1 MISDSYDARNR
12 SLWGLR
18 SEVDFLNHG
27 SFGACPKAVLNR
39 QMALREMMEMDPVE
53 FIDNVGRELWSEA
66 LNRLS
71 EFVNADPSGMAFVPN
86 ATTGVNTVLRSL
98 KLDPGDKIL
107 VTDTTYQACRNA
119 VDAVVQRSGCEVIV
133 ACIPLPLDDEEEIVK
148 TVLDAV
154 DGRTRLALIDTISSP
169 TGIRMP
175 FERLVK
181 DLQNLG
187 IDVLLDAAHGPGLV
201 PLDIDVLNAAYV
213 TGNCHKWLCTPKGS
227 AFLHVR
233 EDKRSMRPLVIS
245 HGATLPES
253 MGSRFRLEFD
263 WTGTLDP
270 TPWMCIP
277 AAIDHLASISPR
289 GWRGIMERNRNLAL
303 EARSHIISEVGLQP
317 VCSEDFVTSMAAF
330 IIPGSPFFPDED
342 PLHTRLLERHG
353 IQVPV
358 QGWPPHNRRY
368 LRISA
373 HLYNSIDQYERL
385 AEALKSELRS

>member
-1 MISDSYDARNR
+1 MISDSYDAANR
-12 SLWGLR
+12 SLWGLKTKI
-18 SEVDFLNHG
+18 DFLNHG
-27 SFGACPKAVLNR
+27 SFGASPKAVLDR
-39 QMALREMMEMDPVE
+39 QIALREMMEMDPVE
-53 FIDNVGRELWSEA
+53 FIENIGMEIWADA

-71 EFVNADPSGMAFVPN
+71 DFLKADPAGLAFVPN
-86 ATTGVNTVLRSL
+86 ATTGVNTVLSSL
-98 KLDPGDKIL
+98 KLDEGDKIL

-119 VDAVVQRSGCEVIV
+119 VDAIIERSGCQVSV
-133 ACIPLPLDDEEEIVK
+133 ARITLPIDDEEEIVDS
-148 TVLDAV
+148 VMGAV
-154 DGRTRLALIDTISSP
+154 DDRTRLALIDTISSP

-181 DLQNLG
+181 ELQDLG
-187 IDVLLDAAHGPGLV
+187 VDVLLDAAHGPGLV
-201 PLDIDVLNAAYV
+201 PLDINALNAAYV

-233 EDKRSMRPLVIS
+233 EDKRNIRPLVIS

-277 AAIDHLASISPR
+277 FAIEYIASILPG
-289 GWRGIMERNRNLAL
+289 GWKGIMERNRRLAI

-317 VCSEDFVTSMAAF
+317 VCSEDFVTSMAGF
-330 IIPGSPFFPDED
+330 IIPGEPFTPDAD
-342 PLHTRLLERHG
+342 PLHTRLLDIHG

-358 QGWPPHNRRY
+358 IGWVPHNRRY

>member
-1 MISDSYDARNR
+1 MISDPYDTSNR
-12 SLWGLR
+12 SLWGLKP
-18 SEVDFLNHG
+18 EIDFLNHG
-27 SFGACPKAVLNR
+27 SFGACPKAVLDR
-39 QMALREMMEMDPVE
+39 QVALREMMEMDPVE
-53 FIDNVGRELWSEA
+53 FIDNAGRGLWSEA
-66 LNRLS
+66 LSRLS
-71 EFVNADPSGMAFVPN
+71 DFLNADPQGMAFVSN
-86 ATTGVNTVLRSL
+86 ATTGVNTVLMSL
-98 KLDPGDKIL
+98 ELDPGDKIL

-119 VDAVVQRSGCEVIV
+119 VDAVVQRSGCEVTV
-133 ACIPLPLDDEEEIVK
+133 ARIPLPVDDEEEIVEAI
-148 TVLDAV
+148 LDAV
-154 DGRTRLALIDTISSP
+154 DSRTRLALIDTISSP

-175 FERLVK
+175 FERLVR
-181 DLQNLG
+181 DLQGLD

-233 EDKRSMRPLVIS
+233 EDRRFVRPLVIS

-277 AAIDHLASISPR
+277 AAIDHLAPISPG

-303 EARSHIISEVGLQP
+303 KARSHIISEVGLKP

-330 IIPGSPFFPDED
+330 IIPGESFFPDED
-342 PLHTRLLERHG
+342 PLHGRLLGRHG

>member
-1 MISDSYDARNR
+1 MISDLYDTSNR
-12 SLWGLR
+12 PLWGLK
-18 SEVDFLNHG
+18 SEIDFLNHG
-27 SFGACPKAVLNR
+27 SFGASPKAVLER
-39 QMALREMMEMDPVE
+39 QNALREIMEMDPVE
-53 FIDNVGRELWSEA
+53 FIENLGVGLWEEA

-71 EFVNADPSGMAFVPN
+71 DFVNADPAGMAFVPN
-86 ATTGVNTVLRSL
+86 ATTGVNTVLASL
-98 KLDPGDKIL
+98 KLDAGDKIL

-119 VDAVVQRSGCEVIV
+119 VDAVAKRSGCEVNV
-133 ACIPLPLDDEEEIVK
+133 ACIPVPLDDEEHAVEA
-148 TVLDAV
+148 VLDAV
-154 DGRTRLALIDTISSP
+154 DDRTRLALIDTISSP

-201 PLDIDVLNAAYV
+201 PLDIDALNAAYV

-245 HGATLPES
+245 HGATLPKS

-277 AAIDHLASISPR
+277 LAIEYLASVFPG
-289 GWRGIMERNRNLAL
+289 GWDGIMERNQNLAL

-317 VCSEDFVTSMAAF
+317 VCSEDFVMSMAAF
-330 IIPGSPFFPDED
+330 IVPGPPFSPDPD
-342 PLHTRLLERHG
+342 PLHTRLLERYG
-353 IQVPV
+353 VQVPV
-358 QGWPPHNRRY
+358 LGWPPHNRRY

-385 AEALKSELRS
+385 AQALKSELRS

>member
-1 MISDSYDARNR
+1 MIYDLHDTSNR
-12 SLWGLR
+12 PLWGLK
-18 SEVDFLNHG
+18 SEIDFLNHG
-27 SFGACPKAVLNR
+27 SFGASPKAVLER
-39 QMALREMMEMDPVE
+39 QNALREIMEMDPVE
-53 FIDNVGRELWSEA
+53 FIENLGVGLWEEA
-66 LNRLS
+66 LNQLS
-71 EFVNADPSGMAFVPN
+71 DFVNADPAGMAFVPN
-86 ATTGVNTVLRSL
+86 ATTGVNTVLASL
-98 KLDPGDKIL
+98 KLDAGDKIL

-119 VDAVVQRSGCEVIV
+119 VDAVAERSGCEVNV
-133 ACIPLPLDDEEEIVK
+133 ACIPVPLDDEEYAVEA
-148 TVLDAV
+148 VLDAV
-154 DGRTRLALIDTISSP
+154 DDRTRLALIDTISSP

-201 PLDIDVLNAAYV
+201 PLDIDALNAAYV

-245 HGATLPES
+245 HGATLPKS

-277 AAIDHLASISPR
+277 FAIEYLASVFPG
-289 GWRGIMERNRNLAL
+289 GWDKIMERNRNLAFK
-303 EARSHIISEVGLQP
+303 ARSHIISEVGLQP

-330 IIPGSPFFPDED
+330 IVPGPPFSPGPD
-342 PLHTRLLERHG
+342 PLHTRLLEKHG
-353 IQVPV
+353 VQVPV
-358 QGWPPHNRRY
+358 LGWLPHNRRY
-368 LRISA
+368 LRVSA

-385 AEALKSELRS
+385 AQALKSELRS

>member
-1 MISDSYDARNR
+1 MISDLYDTSNR
-12 SLWGLR
+12 PLWGLK
-18 SEVDFLNHG
+18 SEIDFLNHG
-27 SFGACPKAVLNR
+27 SFGASPKAVLER
-39 QMALREMMEMDPVE
+39 QNALREIMEMDPVE
-53 FIDNVGRELWSEA
+53 FIENLGVGLWEEA
-66 LNRLS
+66 LNQLS
-71 EFVNADPSGMAFVPN
+71 DFINADPAGMAFVPN
-86 ATTGVNTVLRSL
+86 ATTGVNTVLASL
-98 KLDPGDKIL
+98 KLDVGDKIL

-119 VDAVVQRSGCEVIV
+119 VDAVAERSGCEVNV
-133 ACIPLPLDDEEEIVK
+133 ACIPVPLDDEEYAVEA
-148 TVLDAV
+148 VLDAV
-154 DGRTRLALIDTISSP
+154 DDRTRLALIDTISSP

-201 PLDIDVLNAAYV
+201 PLDIDALNAAYV

-245 HGATLPES
+245 HGATLPKS

-277 AAIDHLASISPR
+277 LAIEYLASVFPG
-289 GWRGIMERNRNLAL
+289 GWDKIMERNRNLAL
-303 EARSHIISEVGLQP
+303 KARSHIISEVGLQP

-330 IIPGSPFFPDED
+330 IVPGPPFSPDPD
-342 PLHTRLLERHG
+342 PLHTRLLEKHG
-353 IQVPV
+353 VQVPV
-358 QGWPPHNRRY
+358 LGWLPHNRRY
-368 LRISA
+368 LRVSA

-385 AEALKSELRS
+385 AQALKSELRS

>member
-1 MISDSYDARNR
+1 M
-12 SLWGLR
+12 L
-18 SEVDFLNHG
+18 E
-27 SFGACPKAVLNR
+27 R
-39 QMALREMMEMDPVE
+39 QNALREIMEMDPVE
-53 FIDNVGRELWSEA
+53 FIENLGVGLWEEA
-66 LNRLS
+66 LNQLS
-71 EFVNADPSGMAFVPN
+71 DFINADPAGMAFVPN
-86 ATTGVNTVLRSL
+86 ATTGVNTVLASL
-98 KLDPGDKIL
+98 KLDAGDKIL

-119 VDAVVQRSGCEVIV
+119 VDAVAERSGCEVNV
-133 ACIPLPLDDEEEIVK
+133 ACIPVPLDDEEYAVEA
-148 TVLDAV
+148 VLDAV
-154 DGRTRLALIDTISSP
+154 DDRTRLALIDTISSP

-201 PLDIDVLNAAYV
+201 PLDIDALNAAYV

-245 HGATLPES
+245 HGATLPKS

-277 AAIDHLASISPR
+277 LAIEYLASVFPG
-289 GWRGIMERNRNLAL
+289 GWDKIMERNRNLAL
-303 EARSHIISEVGLQP
+303 KARSHIISEVGLQP

-330 IIPGSPFFPDED
+330 IVPGPPFSPDPD
-342 PLHTRLLERHG
+342 PLHTRLLEKHG
-353 IQVPV
+353 VQVPV
-358 QGWPPHNRRY
+358 LGWLPHNRRY
-368 LRISA
+368 LRVSA

-385 AEALKSELRS
+385 AQALKSELRS

>member
-1 MISDSYDARNR
+1 MISDSYDAANR
-12 SLWGLR
+12 SLWGLK
-18 SEVDFLNHG
+18 ENIDFLNHG
-27 SFGACPKAVLNR
+27 SFGASPKAVLDR
-39 QMALREMMEMDPVE
+39 QLALREMMEMDPVE
-53 FIDNVGRELWSEA
+53 FIENTGMEMWADA

-71 EFVNADPSGMAFVPN
+71 DFLKADPAGMAFVPN
-86 ATTGVNTVLRSL
+86 ATTGVNTVLASL
-98 KLDPGDKIL
+98 KLDEGDKIL

-119 VDAVVQRSGCEVIV
+119 VDAIIERSGCQVSV
-133 ACIPLPLDDEEEIVK
+133 ACITLPIDDEEEIVDS
-148 TVLDAV
+148 VMGAV
-154 DGRTRLALIDTISSP
+154 DDRTRLALIDSVVSP

-181 DLQNLG
+181 ELQDLG
-187 IDVLLDAAHGPGLV
+187 VDVLLDAAHGPGLV
-201 PLDIDVLNAAYV
+201 PLDINGLNAAYV

-233 EDKRSMRPLVIS
+233 EDKRDIRPLVIS

-277 AAIDHLASISPR
+277 FAIDYIASILPE
-289 GWRGIMERNRNLAL
+289 GWKGIMERNRRLAI

-317 VCSEDFVTSMAAF
+317 VCSEDFVTSMAGF
-330 IIPGSPFFPDED
+330 IIPGQPSTPDSA
-342 PLHTRLLERHG
+342 PLHTRLLDIHG

-358 QGWPPHNRRY
+358 IGWASHDRRY

>member
-86 ATTGVNTVLRSL
+86 ATTGVNTVLGSL
-98 KLDPGDKIL
+98 ELDPGDKIL

-277 AAIDHLASISPR
+277 AAIDHLASTSPR

-303 EARSHIISEVGLQP
+303 QARSHIISEVGLQP

>member
-1 MISDSYDARNR
+1 MISDLYDTSNR
-12 SLWGLR
+12 PLWGLK
-18 SEVDFLNHG
+18 SEIDFLNHG
-27 SFGACPKAVLNR
+27 SFGASPKAVLER
-39 QMALREMMEMDPVE
+39 QNALREIMEMDPVE
-53 FIDNVGRELWSEA
+53 FIENLGVGLWEEA

-71 EFVNADPSGMAFVPN
+71 DFVNADPAGMAFVPN
-86 ATTGVNTVLRSL
+86 ATTGVNTVLASL
-98 KLDPGDKIL
+98 KLDAGDKIL

-119 VDAVVQRSGCEVIV
+119 VDAVAERSGCEVNV
-133 ACIPLPLDDEEEIVK
+133 ACIPVPLDDEEYAVEA
-148 TVLDAV
+148 VLDAV
-154 DGRTRLALIDTISSP
+154 DDRTRLALIDTISSP

-181 DLQNLG
+181 DLQDLG

-201 PLDIDVLNAAYV
+201 PLDIDALNAAYV

-245 HGATLPES
+245 HGATLPKS

-277 AAIDHLASISPR
+277 LAIEYLASVFPG
-289 GWRGIMERNRNLAL
+289 GWDGIMERNRNLAL

-330 IIPGSPFFPDED
+330 IVPGPPFSPDPD
-342 PLHTRLLERHG
+342 PLHTRLLEKHG
-353 IQVPV
+353 VQVPV
-358 QGWPPHNRRY
+358 LGWLPHNRRY
-368 LRISA
+368 LRVSA

-385 AEALKSELRS
+385 AQALKSELRS